1 MSNPLKT
8 QFKPLMDRID
18 AMSLRER
25 AMVFLVVMGVMVF
38 AAMQFLFF
46 PLRAEHDG
54 IRKQL
59 DAKNQQ
65 VETMNQ
71 QVQVLL
77 GASGEDSPEKQVLA
91 SLEQQLKQLDD
102 DLNKM
107 TNGMVSP
114 QQMAKLLEQVLA
126 RHQGIE
132 LVKIETLPKALAF
145 GDTVAAGTD
154 KPAGAVVYRHGV
166 RLQVKGRYFD
176 VVNYLKALEAL
187 PWKVYWGEV
196 ALESDKYP
204 VSRVTLV
211 IYTLSRNPG
220 WIGA

>member
-1 MSNPLKT
+1 MTNALKN
-8 QFKPLMDRID
+8 QFKPLMERID

-25 AMVFLVVMGVMVF
+25 AFVFLVVIGAMVF

-59 DAKNQQ
+59 AAKNQQ
-65 VETMNQ
+65 VESMHQ

-77 GASGEDSPEKQVLA
+77 GGGGDDSPQKQVLA
-91 SLEQQLKQLDD
+91 GLEQQLKQLDD

-107 TNGMVSP
+107 TSGMVSP

-145 GDTVAAGTD
+145 GETVTVGTD